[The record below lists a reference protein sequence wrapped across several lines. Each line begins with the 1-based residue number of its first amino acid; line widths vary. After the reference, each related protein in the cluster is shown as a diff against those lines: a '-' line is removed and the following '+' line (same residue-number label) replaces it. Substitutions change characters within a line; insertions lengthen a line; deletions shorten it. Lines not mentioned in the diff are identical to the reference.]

1 MQYGYGEYSDAQRQ
15 ALLARSTEAEL
26 VYGNDADDMRRS
38 GNGIDP
44 HINIYDLSSDAIGYA
59 EMRLAH
65 LRTVQERLPG
75 QYRGESYQGLVNAF
89 AALMS
94 QYRRSGGVVSRCM
107 GGIHIDRQPP
117 SASGRQ
123 PYTPVSAAQQRRA
136 MDVLNRYL
144 FAPNVLQ
151 GAEPLLGCSPSEE
164 GSTFMANRKTQK
176 SHAALLRAQKSV
188 LSHLLH
194 PTTLQ
199 RLVDTQ
205 RYGGQ
210 YSAHEMLQ
218 TLSDGLF
225 AADLAGNVNS
235 YRQNVQ
241 IEYVAMLEAAM
252 AGAEYSHNI
261 KAAVYAQLRQLSDSL
276 ADKIGGQGYAMLNE
290 ATQAHT
296 NYLDFTLRKA
306 LAVEK

>member
-1 MQYGYGEYSDAQRQ
+1 
-15 ALLARSTEAEL
+15 
-26 VYGNDADDMRRS
+26 
-38 GNGIDP
+38 
-44 HINIYDLSSDAIGYA
+44 
-59 EMRLAH
+59 
-65 LRTVQERLPG
+65 
-75 QYRGESYQGLVNAF
+75 
-89 AALMS
+89 
-94 QYRRSGGVVSRCM
+94 
-107 GGIHIDRQPP
+107 
-117 SASGRQ
+117 
-123 PYTPVSAAQQRRA
+123 

-144 FAPNVLQ
+144 FAPDVLQ
-151 GAEPLLGCSPSEE
+151 GAEPLLVRLQPQRRGFDFFGKPEDPKVHE
-164 GSTFMANRKTQK
+164 
-176 SHAALLRAQKSV
+176 ALLRVQKSV

-199 RLVDTQ
+199 RLVDTR
-205 RYGGQ
+205 RYGGR

-241 IEYVAMLEAAM
+241 IEYVEMLEAAL
-252 AGAEYSHNI
+252 ASSEYSHNI
-261 KAAVYAQLRQLSDSL
+261 KAAIYAQLRQLSDSL
-276 ADKIGGQGYAMLNE
+276 AGKIGAKGYVMLNA

>member
-1 MQYGYGEYSDAQRQ
+1 
-15 ALLARSTEAEL
+15 
-26 VYGNDADDMRRS
+26 
-38 GNGIDP
+38 
-44 HINIYDLSSDAIGYA
+44 
-59 EMRLAH
+59 
-65 LRTVQERLPG
+65 
-75 QYRGESYQGLVNAF
+75 
-89 AALMS
+89 
-94 QYRRSGGVVSRCM
+94 
-107 GGIHIDRQPP
+107 
-117 SASGRQ
+117 
-123 PYTPVSAAQQRRA
+123 

-144 FAPNVLQ
+144 FAPDVLQ
-151 GAEPLLGCSPSEE
+151 GAEPLLVRLQPQRRGFDFFGKPEDPKVHE
-164 GSTFMANRKTQK
+164 
-176 SHAALLRAQKSV
+176 ALLRAQKSV

-199 RLVDTQ
+199 RLVDTH
-205 RYGGQ
+205 RYGGR

-241 IEYVAMLEAAM
+241 IEYVGMLEAAL
-252 AGAEYSHNI
+252 ASKVSGNI
-261 KAAVYAQLRQLSDSL
+261 KAAIYAQLRQLSDSL
-276 ADKIGGQGYAMLNE
+276 AGKIGAKGYVMLNA